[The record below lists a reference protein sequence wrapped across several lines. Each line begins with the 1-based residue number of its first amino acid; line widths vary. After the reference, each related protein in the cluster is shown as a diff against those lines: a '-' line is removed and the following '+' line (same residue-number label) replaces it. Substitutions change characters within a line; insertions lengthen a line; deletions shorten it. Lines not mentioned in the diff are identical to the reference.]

1 MWKKNVFIV
10 FFFVGSQVIKITT
23 LRTSWLIPYYL
34 FQRSSWTRS
43 PVRYSSATKIVCG
56 SFDRSD
62 SEMRRFPKMTFYEQV
77 RILYDNIRAENTVFE
92 NYYKKSQLSSW
103 ALEYW
108 SWVSFGVKICYL
120 CVMSILFIS
129 YTLTITEGQQKKL
142 LTVNGKLK
150 YVYLTV
156 IRPGE
161 RFRWWLLWEIQF
173 W

>member
-77 RILYDNIRAENTVFE
+77 RILYDNIWAENTVFE
-92 NYYKKSQLSSW
+92 NYYKKSPLNFEPKAAKWDFLSD
-103 ALEYW
+103 
-108 SWVSFGVKICYL
+108 F
-120 CVMSILFIS
+120 
-129 YTLTITEGQQKKL
+129 YTLWCNTPIIQIFL
-142 LTVNGKLK
+142 L
-150 YVYLTV
+150 
-156 IRPGE
+156 
-161 RFRWWLLWEIQF
+161 
-173 W
+173 